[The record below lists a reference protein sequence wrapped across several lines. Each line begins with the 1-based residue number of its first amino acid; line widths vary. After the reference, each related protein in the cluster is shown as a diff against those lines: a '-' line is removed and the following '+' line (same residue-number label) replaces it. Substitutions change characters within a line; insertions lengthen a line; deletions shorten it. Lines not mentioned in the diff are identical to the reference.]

1 MGAGTRTPGV
11 RQAGGRLGVSSLPN
25 SGSEIAEEWLAR
37 AGWRYTTGLRVLSET
52 GDTKEAVR
60 DFASSVELALKAV
73 YIKLGTTFPRTH
85 SVWEL
90 VEGCPERSVEDV
102 LGGYSERFLK
112 EFSRNYLAP
121 YVRARPVPADDI
133 EQCRRFSD
141 RVLGW
146 AAGVVK
152 S

>member
-1 MGAGTRTPGV
+1 M
-11 RQAGGRLGVSSLPN
+11 SSLPN
-25 SGSEIAEEWLAR
+25 SSREVAEEWLAL
-37 AGWRYTTGLRVLSET
+37 AGWRYTTGLRVLRET

-60 DFASSVELALKAV
+60 DFASGAELALKAV
-73 YIKLGTTFPRTH
+73 YIRYGTIFPTTH
-85 SVWEL
+85 SAWEL
-90 VEGCPERSVEDV
+90 VRDCPERSVEDV
-102 LGGYSERFLK
+102 LEGYSERFLK

-133 EQCRRFSD
+133 EQCRHFSE
-141 RVLGW
+141 RMLGW

>member
-1 MGAGTRTPGV
+1 M
-11 RQAGGRLGVSSLPN
+11 SSLPN
-25 SGSEIAEEWLAR
+25 TGREIAEEWLAR
-37 AGWRYTTGLRVLSET
+37 AQWRYTTGLRVLRET

-60 DFASSVELALKAV
+60 DLASAAELALKAV
-73 YIKLGTTFPRTH
+73 YIKLGAVFPRTQ

-90 VEGCPERSVEDV
+90 VGECPERSVEDV
-102 LGGYSERFLK
+102 IGGYSERFLK

-121 YVRARPVPADDI
+121 YVRARPVPAGDI

-141 RVLGW
+141 RILGW
-146 AAGVVK
+146 AAGVIN